1 MDMLPGALSLNNFDS
16 LMAPEALSAVTL
28 KVLVALLPLA
38 VAPML
43 LVFRLTLDAVVMSL
57 PEKLTAKAMVLPALA
72 VMVEPANDAPE
83 LSSLPE
89 LNWVLPKPAFN
100 DGAVPAVKLMLLLAA
115 LPVALDRRVLPL
127 TLI

>member
-1 MDMLPGALSLNNFDS
+1 MLPGALSLNNFDS
-16 LMAPEALSAVTL
+16 SVAPEALSAVTL
-28 KVLVALLPLA
+28 KVFVALLPLA

-43 LVFRLTLDAVVMSL
+43 LVFRLTLDAVMTSL
-57 PEKLTAKAMVLPALA
+57 PEKLTAKALALPALA

-89 LNWVLPKPAFN
+89 LNWVLPRPAFN
-100 DGAVPAVKLMLLLAA
+100 DGAVPAVKLMLLLPA
-115 LPVALDRRVLPL
+115 LPMALDRRVLPL